1 MKSKSVNLWP
11 IQCFII
17 ELPPKLRYCFAYILV
32 CGLLWCPEKSN
43 LKIFQER
50 FVSELEQTQNF
61 QVQIKVDSVN
71 IVIERINLHG
81 HLADLVSK
89 APYLCFCQFS
99 GKNECSVCLH
109 PRERVQQRRGSI
121 HIYPYKNQEP
131 PCWTHAQTLLHARTA
146 ERTKEVVFGVKGV
159 SSLPRVLKVPSQVF
173 LNYMH
178 LVRMGEFLRR
188 LNIWINNQS
197 DSGFLSQ
204 SYEAIDHAMMNV
216 KFPHD
221 FNRKLRPLSKVKR

>member
-17 ELPPKLRYCFAYILV
+17 ELPPKLRYCFACILV
-32 CGLLWCPEKSN
+32 CGLLWCPKKSN
-43 LKIFQER
+43 LNIFQER

-61 QVQIKVDSVN
+61 QVQIEVDSVN

-81 HLADLVSK
+81 HLADLFSK
-89 APYLCFCQFS
+89 ASYLCFCQFS
-99 GKNECSVCLH
+99 GKNECSFCLH
-109 PRERVQQRRGSI
+109 PGERVQQRRGSI

-146 ERTKEVVFGVKGV
+146 ERTKKAVFGVKGV
-159 SSLPRVLKVPSQVF
+159 SSLPRVLKVPSQVL

-178 LVRMGEFLRR
+178 LVLMGEFLRR

-197 DSGFLSQ
+197 DQGFLPQ

-221 FNRKLRPLSKVKR
+221 LNWKLRPLSKVKR

>member
-1 MKSKSVNLWP
+1 M
-11 IQCFII
+11 
-17 ELPPKLRYCFAYILV
+17 
-32 CGLLWCPEKSN
+32 
-43 LKIFQER
+43 
-50 FVSELEQTQNF
+50 EQTQNF

-131 PCWTHAQTLLHARTA
+131 LVEHMRKHFCMQGQLIEQKKA
-146 ERTKEVVFGVKGV
+146 VFGVKGV
-159 SSLPRVLKVPSQVF
+159 SSLPRVLKVPSQVL

-178 LVRMGEFLRR
+178 LVLMGEFLRK

-197 DSGFLSQ
+197 DQGFLSQ

-221 FNRKLRPLSKVKR
+221 LNRKLRPLSKLKR